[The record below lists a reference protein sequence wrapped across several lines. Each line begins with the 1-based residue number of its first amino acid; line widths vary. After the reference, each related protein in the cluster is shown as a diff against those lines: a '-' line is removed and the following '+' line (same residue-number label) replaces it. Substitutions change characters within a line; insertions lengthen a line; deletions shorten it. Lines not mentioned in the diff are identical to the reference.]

1 MCIEKS
7 KCAFYGGKC
16 IDFTTCTKF
25 KGSKTDCENISE
37 LCTSIDGYNCIE
49 LTLPLC
55 KAY

>member
-1 MCIEKS
+1 MCIEKTN
-7 KCAFYGGKC
+7 CAFYEGKC

-37 LCTSIDGYNCIE
+37 LCTSVDGYNCIE
-49 LTLPLC
+49 LSLPLC